1 MNGKRERSVL
11 SWLLIAFAVGG
22 ATMAGMK
29 AINWLV
35 PDPPTRIEI
44 HQTVSERFA

>member
-1 MNGKRERSVL
+1 MSARRERSVL
-11 SWLLIAFAVGG
+11 SWLLIAFAVGC
-22 ATMAGMK
+22 ATMIGMK

-44 HQTVSERFA
+44 RAASERFA